1 MAIHL
6 DLEAELPADLLTIDA
21 LALDLD
27 GTLARNDKHV
37 SDATIAAL
45 ARLHA
50 TGVAIIVATGRVY
63 PATVGIYERANI
75 DGPLIA
81 ASGAMA
87 VASVRDYAHG
97 VAGAASYE
105 PMDDALYARILDFC
119 RKHNLQLVIFGR
131 DHLFAKEDGE
141 AVRVLA
147 ERNEGEQPIVA
158 DLEELPRE
166 DRLKAALFASDA
178 EYERIRADLA
188 AEFPNAARSYDGTIE
203 VTSPATDKWVAL
215 RTILE
220 GLGVPVARTAGIGDS
235 ANDLPWLREVGVAI
249 CPSNSVAAVKDISAY
264 EIGSNDE
271 DAVAALCNRIAE
283 AREAHS

>member
-6 DLEAELPADLLTIDA
+6 DLEAELPADLLTVDA

-188 AEFPNAARSYDGTIE
+188 AEFPNF
-203 VTSPATDKWVAL
+203 
-215 RTILE
+215 
-220 GLGVPVARTAGIGDS
+220 
-235 ANDLPWLREVGVAI
+235 
-249 CPSNSVAAVKDISAY
+249 
-264 EIGSNDE
+264 
-271 DAVAALCNRIAE
+271 
-283 AREAHS
+283 

>member
-1 MAIHL
+1 MVR
-6 DLEAELPADLLTIDA
+6 E
-21 LALDLD
+21 
-27 GTLARNDKHV
+27 
-37 SDATIAAL
+37 
-45 ARLHA
+45 
-50 TGVAIIVATGRVY
+50 
-63 PATVGIYERANI
+63 GIQ
-75 DGPLIA
+75 
-81 ASGAMA
+81 
-87 VASVRDYAHG
+87 
-97 VAGAASYE
+97 ASYLCGGTG
-105 PMDDALYARILDFC
+105 P
-119 RKHNLQLVIFGR
+119 V
-131 DHLFAKEDGE
+131 
-141 AVRVLA
+141 
-147 ERNEGEQPIVA
+147 
-158 DLEELPRE
+158 
-166 DRLKAALFASDA
+166 RLKAALFASDA